1 MLGVVLIGVT
11 ARIARRRLTGGRG
24 LLPRR
29 LLTGR
34 LLARWLLARGLLAR
48 GLLARGLLAR
58 RLLTRG
64 LLAWWLLARGLFP
77 GRRLSRRLLAGR
89 RCSVLRRL
97 LRILRRLLLRTLLLL
112 VVRLIALI
120 VLIVLR
126 IRRRRIFLQLVD
138 FALHEIAVVLGV
150 GIIGA
155 QLQRGVVRL
164 DRLFPGLQRL
174 LLRALQGPLSGAV
187 QRVAQVVIGV
197 LLLRQAL
204 GVPRHRAADRRLK
217 RLRRLRK
224 LSGAVGGG
232 ANVELQR
239 RRLRVA
245 LRGRG
250 VLARGRGEIALVI
263 SLLSARGRCTC
274 RAGPW

>member
-11 ARIARRRLTGGRG
+11 ARIARRRLTGGLLPGGRG

-232 ANVELQR
+232 
-239 RRLRVA
+239 
-245 LRGRG
+245 G

-263 SLLSARGRCTC
+263 SLLGARGRCTC